1 MRCKKN
7 SAPRQD
13 FHYLFPLFQMFIAGV
28 LAIWVGKKGE
38 GIERLPIEETPCSV
52 KGLVSSIPPF
62 LITRLLIASN

>member
-1 MRCKKN
+1 
-7 SAPRQD
+7 
-13 FHYLFPLFQMFIAGV
+13 MFIAGV

-62 LITRLLIASN
+62 LTTRLLIASN